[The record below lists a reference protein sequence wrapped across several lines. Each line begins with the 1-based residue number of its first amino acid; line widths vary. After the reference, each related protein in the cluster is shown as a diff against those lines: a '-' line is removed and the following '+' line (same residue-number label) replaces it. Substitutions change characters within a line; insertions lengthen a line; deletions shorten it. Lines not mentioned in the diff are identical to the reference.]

1 MERTAGREGR
11 HGGRSALLRAE
22 QGLQRWRER
31 HGGRGVRIPERLWAL
46 AAEAARAEGVAVT
59 AELLRLD
66 EERLARQVETEP
78 ESGRKQEATF
88 VELRLGEA
96 RGQGEAVL
104 ELAGRDGEV
113 MRVVVSDLRA
123 LDVVGLVR
131 AFWSR
136 GR

>member
-1 MERTAGREGR
+1 M
-11 HGGRSALLRAE
+11 LRAE

-46 AAEAARAEGVAVT
+46 AVEAARAEGVAVT

-66 EERLARQVETEP
+66 GERLARQVEAEP
-78 ESGRKQEATF
+78 ESGRKEAATF
-88 VELRLGEA
+88 VELRMGEP
-96 RGQGEAVL
+96 RGKGEAVL
-104 ELAGRDGEV
+104 ELAGRDGER
-113 MRVVVSDLRA
+113 MRVVVSDVRA